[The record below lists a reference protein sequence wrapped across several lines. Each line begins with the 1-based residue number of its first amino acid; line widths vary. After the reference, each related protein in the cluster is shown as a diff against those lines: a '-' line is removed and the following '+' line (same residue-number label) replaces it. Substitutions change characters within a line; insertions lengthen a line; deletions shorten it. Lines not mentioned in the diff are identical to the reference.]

1 MLNIFSTDGSMIM
14 PDIADG
20 PENADSTNCSFL
32 VGSPRDL
39 LISSDIQS
47 LSSSIREAKNSLLHY
62 KLFSHRKL
70 LKIQR
75 LVAENEIVGRHDV
88 VPGLNPKSVILPN
101 DTKSRLISCIGDD
114 QVVDKKRGVVSFP
127 SKPVVA
133 IPLKLKISYL
143 QVLVSKRI
151 ELEGRMIDSIAKDP
165 NDLEKIQAQV
175 LSRTLKVAI
184 HNGHTPLGG
193 DWQAFNLDEDEHD
206 KDLLFTSK
214 QSMDINGYVAHDS
227 MALVFLIE
235 YEIGIPQQ
243 HRAHY
248 NPQALL
254 NSTLRRGHAVTTLI
268 LGAGIFIPSNGKV
281 IFLRNR
287 PVHDKDDIGCE
298 VKLRYDEICST
309 LSFRP
314 NYGAVDRVLSGTKS
328 NERKDDKGDSTEVE
342 ESSGITLAFDL
353 KAFDST
359 KGALEH
365 EDEVVTRSSYEGN
378 DDLDSIR
385 DKESVHDDDRSDD
398 NVPRYRSKGVRESK
412 DSIRSPDKREIKRT
426 NDSKR
431 LDRDLSSSPK
441 RPLVSGG
448 MSKKSERKKI
458 IIDDNE
464 SIADSLV
471 GGDSD
476 ASSLRLDPRYY
487 QTRPVVESERIMPGR
502 RDNEV
507 VNYDGTIAV
516 PKGKHS
522 LLARSMQAKIGDSY
536 HRRDDY
542 DDDAD
547 SDLRHAP
554 PKVSK
559 SLQVSSVPVT
569 QSYVRELSRGVKS
582 RLSRHGF
589 DGVIQEGPMQS
600 NNQLTSIASGNVGAL
615 VDINLEAHDTLSVND
630 ITIQFAGYRAGSYDE
645 SIQGAVS
652 HPRSL
657 YFSFQFYTCLPTR
670 TEAMRLLPSDRG
682 QACVF
687 ARDEAHSRDETPL
700 ALRYIVDC
708 SQSSPTEAYE
718 FAEYLAH
725 STLFIDVWDTDSLL
739 LVGTCGVPL
748 RRIMR
753 QGQSIMK
760 SSIEVDVIN
769 SDVSI
774 QSQGGIATSVIAAGG
789 PMSGA
794 IVGSVQVIISN
805 HGQPGK
811 ADDKSSQPRI
821 SNVINPTEEL
831 NWRTSGISNPK
842 SVNKHRPS
850 NSVRARPLSESAPE
864 LSDAIKNFRV
874 SSSDNA
880 SRPSY
885 RSLSS
890 IRGTEGSHTLT
901 YDEIVVIFKRF
912 QGSIKGTVQYSG
924 ALMNLLDVPS
934 WNIAAKKLLKVYSLV
949 GDESILSK
957 EMLRY
962 ADSNECINLNNLQEF
977 LRDLF
982 DQYNVAYRTE
992 DLAIIAFKV
1001 TKDSLSSS
1009 GLAKISSVIQFIH
1022 SESERQRW
1030 NTVSKRVRVAGQKA
1044 ILVGTDLE
1052 QLVCEKD
1059 RKGSHYI
1066 SVKDFKDFLRD
1077 LSKYSKLSPNDITTS
1092 ADHFSK
1098 STTDSEHAVI
1108 SLKEIMAFFGKEYV
1122 GNINARLSQLMV
1134 YPSKDKDISRTPEQ
1148 ILQVLEQYAS
1158 KVNNSAKGDL
1168 KGAISYNDMEAA
1180 LTPLGIYNDL
1190 THEQVRA
1197 VITKA
1202 DPDKNGRL
1210 TPLQLLSYLGL
1221 TSSVKGSDT
1230 SVEYLLR
1237 LLLERVQRSGASID
1251 ETFRHFDADG
1261 NGQLTKKELVEG
1273 LQKLGFFDGIKDWK
1287 KQIPALVKKFDADGS
1302 GSVSIRE
1309 FFSFLGITD
1318 YSPNII
1324 QRMTKIFALAIDKGL
1339 TFKEIFTELD
1349 DDKDGHLNVTDLL
1362 SGLKKLG
1369 TFGDIT
1375 TEDAKAVVDQFDEDK
1390 DQKIS
1395 MDEFISYFQDRVTR
1409 VIADRKQKR
1418 AEKLAS
1424 RFKDTMKTAKSKGL
1438 TTEDLYQHFDKDSS
1452 GGIIVK
1458 EMESGLK
1465 KLPYFKN
1472 INSEELN
1479 ALIDILDAD
1488 SSGTV
1493 SLQEFKDF
1501 LDESDTPVVNEIS
1514 PRLVSG
1520 GNVAEQR
1527 HNLSP
1532 GLKKLQQL
1540 LIKVEEKGVS
1550 IKQLF
1555 DNMDTDKNGR
1565 VTHKELTAQLRKIPQ
1580 FDSISGEEIRDVLRE
1595 VDTNR
1600 DDSITYKEFVTFI
1613 REGQPP
1619 QNSSTAARTPRDI
1632 FTREVQRIAVHD
1644 GGIHGLLAALD
1655 NDEDGMISIA
1665 ALLRLLRREKATDV
1679 ISESDVDKLLDPICK
1694 KGMIEVQ
1701 DLLNF
1706 VENKAIVAHTSR
1718 DGSDDD
1724 FEGIPMVKYEFSND
1738 PETRA
1743 LEKKMRGIGR
1753 ILAKQGLDV
1762 EGLFKAY
1769 DLRDTGFIR
1778 RSEFLEVVS
1787 KMGLYILEQG
1797 KVLEGGE
1804 NESDIRKLQLSQVS
1818 KLKGGS
1824 SSSYM
1829 TNAARAA
1836 RKLVMNGNNV
1846 NGDEFKEHLETMA
1859 LINMYR
1865 QSQKKLLL
1873 QRVLSHSL
1881 ATIIRIYPRFGKTL
1895 FFEQPITNPF
1905 NHEERFIIDT
1915 SNDPEIRLV
1924 TSMEEWLYL
1933 RQEIKT
1939 CLPDVGLGPDPV
1951 EAEMFDRDGNGNIQ
1965 VVLLPHETL
1974 YLPFTYMTLI
1984 PFISNTND
1992 NIVKKRIDSRKTIMD
2007 SKDAGYDSVQNTK
2020 NDDVHDVEPKRCTE
2034 IRVISGTHGHIVSV
2048 IKVNI
2053 YPRPFVVNRTIRYF
2067 EPENTVMRRRIQLV
2081 HHLKNPTFP
2090 GEFSLAS
2097 KYIHCVEGG
2106 DLGGHD
2112 SHNDAV
2118 INGSSQSRVVLEWG
2132 PSSSTVSGAID
2143 ILLRYKCGP
2152 FPHMGTFHLLLYDDP
2167 YQSKLSEIWHVIIQ
2181 SRQRLDIHSN
2191 VGSPAA
2197 IDLVVRGDRFARRA
2211 RAFTSPS
2218 PDTLSFDPHGVF
2230 QVVPGAY
2237 NRVALNCTPRS
2248 LGSKRVSINLVDVDS
2263 KELLNAWVLTLT
2275 AGAPATV
2282 KTYDVDIV
2290 KGKATHKKIIFKN
2303 PWDVAKKFVLV
2314 SSDDSLMRPRMPTLD
2329 VTPHGNAYLR
2339 LLFTGVVSAGS
2350 TEVYLFLNDEYG
2362 QNEESF
2368 LFRLRRISEY

>member
-1 MLNIFSTDGSMIM
+1 MLNIFAADSSTII

-62 KLFSHRKL
+62 RLFSHRKL

-75 LVAENEIVGRHDV
+75 LISENEIVGRYDV
-88 VPGLNPKSVILPN
+88 IPGLSPKSVIPPN
-101 DTKSRLISCIGDD
+101 DTKSRSISCIGDD
-114 QVVDKKRGVVSFP
+114 QIADKKRGVISVP

-143 QVLVSKRI
+143 QILVSKRL
-151 ELEGRMIDSIAKDP
+151 ELEARMIDSIAKDP
-165 NDLEKIQAQV
+165 NDTEKIQAQV

-193 DWQAFNLDEDEHD
+193 DWQPFNLDEDEQD

-214 QSMDINGYVAHDS
+214 QSMDINGYVAHEN

-235 YEIGIPQQ
+235 YEIGVPQQ

-254 NSTLRRGHAVTTLI
+254 NSTLRRGHAVTTLV

-298 VKLRYDEICST
+298 VKLRYDDICST

-314 NYGAVDRVLSGTKS
+314 NYGAVDRVLSGS
-328 NERKDDKGDSTEVE
+328 RNSDRKDDKGDSTDGD

-353 KAFDST
+353 KAFDSV

-365 EDEVVTRSSYEGN
+365 EDEVTTRTNDEAN
-378 DDLDSIR
+378 DDADSIK
-385 DKESVHDDDRSDD
+385 DKDSVQADDRSDD
-398 NVPRYRSKGVRESK
+398 DVPRYRNKGVRESK
-412 DSIRSPDKREIKRT
+412 ESIRSTDRRELKKVE
-426 NDSKR
+426 SKR
-431 LDRDLSSSPK
+431 DRDLSGSPK
-441 RPLVSGG
+441 RPVVSGAL
-448 MSKKSERKKI
+448 KKAERKKI
-458 IIDDNE
+458 IADDNE

-487 QTRPVVESERIMPGR
+487 QTRTVVETDRMITGR

-507 VNYDGTIAV
+507 ANYDGTIAV

-522 LLARSMQAKIGDSY
+522 LLARSMQAKIGDNYS
-536 HRRDDY
+536 RRDGY
-542 DDDAD
+542 DDEVD
-547 SDLRHAP
+547 SDIRYAP

-559 SLQVSSVPVT
+559 SLQISSVPVT
-569 QSYVRELSRGVKS
+569 QSHVRELSRGVKS

-589 DGVIQEGPMQS
+589 DGVIQEGPMHS
-600 NNQLTSIASGNVGAL
+600 NNQITSVASRNLGAL
-615 VDINLEAHDTLSVND
+615 IDINVEANDSLTVND
-630 ITIQFAGYRAGSYDE
+630 ITIQFAGYRAGLYDE
-645 SIQGAVS
+645 SLQGAVS

-657 YFSFQFYTCLPTR
+657 YFSFQFFTCLPTR
-670 TEAMRLLPSDRG
+670 TEPMRLLPSERG

-708 SQSSPTEAYE
+708 SQSSPTEAHE

-753 QGQSIMK
+753 QGQSLMK

-789 PMSGA
+789 PVSGA
-794 IVGSVQVIISN
+794 IVGSVQLIISN

-811 ADDKSSQPRI
+811 ADEKTSQARI
-821 SNVINPTEEL
+821 SNVINPTVDL
-831 NWRTSGISNPK
+831 NWRTSGIANPK
-842 SVNKHRPS
+842 SISKHRPS

-874 SSSDNA
+874 SSSDNP

-890 IRGTEGSHTLT
+890 IRGTEGAHTLT

-912 QGSIKGTVQYSG
+912 QGAVKGTVQYNG

-934 WNIAAKKLLKVYSLV
+934 WNIAAKKLLKVYNLI
-949 GDESILSK
+949 GDDSVLSK

-982 DQYNVAYRTE
+982 DQYNVSYRAE
-992 DLAIIAFKV
+992 DLAVIAFKV
-1001 TKDSLSSS
+1001 TKDSLSGN
-1009 GLAKISSVIQFIH
+1009 GLAKISSIIQFIH

-1077 LSKYSKLSPNDITTS
+1077 LSKYSKLTPNDITTS
-1092 ADHFSK
+1092 ASHFAK
-1098 STTDSEHAVI
+1098 STTDSENAVI

-1122 GNINARLSQLMV
+1122 GNLNARLSQLMV
-1134 YPSKDKDISRTPEQ
+1134 YPSKEKDISRTPEQ

-1158 KVNNSAKGDL
+1158 KVNSSAKGDL
-1168 KGAISYNDMEAA
+1168 KGAIAYNDMEAA
-1180 LTPLGIYNDL
+1180 LTPLGIYNEL
-1190 THEQVRA
+1190 THEQVRT

-1221 TSSVKGSDT
+1221 TSSVKGNDM

-1261 NGQLTKKELVEG
+1261 NGQLTRKELEEG
-1273 LQKLGFFDGIKDWK
+1273 LLKLGVFEGIKDWK
-1287 KQIPALVKKFDADGS
+1287 KQLPALVKKFDADGS
-1302 GSVSIRE
+1302 GAVSIRE
-1309 FFSFLGITD
+1309 FFLFLGITD

-1349 DDKDGHLNVTDLL
+1349 DDKDGQLNITDLL

-1375 TEDAKAVVDQFDEDK
+1375 TDDAKAVVDQFDHDK
-1390 DQKIS
+1390 NQKIS
-1395 MDEFISYFQDRVTR
+1395 MDEFIDYFQDRVSR
-1409 VIADRKQKR
+1409 VTADRKQKR

-1424 RFKDTMKTAKSKGL
+1424 RFKDTMKTARGKGL

-1472 INSEELN
+1472 VSTEELQ
-1479 ALIDILDAD
+1479 ALIEILDAD
-1488 SSGTV
+1488 GSGTV

-1501 LDESDTPVVNEIS
+1501 LDESDAPVQLS
-1514 PRLVSG
+1514 PRITSG
-1520 GNVAEQR
+1520 GAAAGPK
-1527 HNLSP
+1527 HIPSP

-1540 LIKVEEKGVS
+1540 LVKVEEKGAT

-1555 DNMDTDKNGR
+1555 DNMDADKNGR

-1580 FDSISGEEIRDVLRE
+1580 FDSISGEEIREVLRE
-1595 VDTNR
+1595 VDTNG
-1600 DDSITYKEFVTFI
+1600 DDSITYKEFVSFI
-1613 REGQPP
+1613 RDGQAPP
-1619 QNSSTAARTPRDI
+1619 SSNGAAAARTPKDI
-1632 FTREVQRIAVHD
+1632 FIREVHRIAVHD
-1644 GGIHGLLAALD
+1644 GGVHGLLAALD
-1655 NDEDGMISIA
+1655 NDEDGLISLA
-1665 ALLRLLRREKATDV
+1665 ALMRLLRREKATDA
-1679 ISESDVDKLLDPICK
+1679 ITENDIDKLLDPICK

-1701 DLLNF
+1701 DFLNF
-1706 VENKAIVAHTSR
+1706 VENKVIIAPATQ

-1762 EGLFKAY
+1762 EGLFKGY
-1769 DLRDTGFIR
+1769 DLRDTGFVR

-1804 NESDIRKLQLSQVS
+1804 NESDIRKLQLSQVA
-1818 KLKGGS
+1818 KLRGGNNS
-1824 SSSYM
+1824 PYM

-1836 RKLVMNGNNV
+1836 RKFVMNGNDV

-1933 RQEIKT
+1933 RQEVRT

-1951 EAEMFDRDGNGNIQ
+1951 EAEMFDRDGSGNIQ

-1984 PFISNTND
+1984 PYVSNSND
-1992 NIVKKRIDSRKTIMD
+1992 NLVKKKADNRKSIMD

-2020 NDDVHDVEPKRCTE
+2020 HDDADEAEPKRCTE
-2034 IRVISGTHGHIVSV
+2034 IRVISGSHGHIVAV
-2048 IKVNI
+2048 VKVNI

-2090 GEFSLAS
+2090 GEFSSAS

-2112 SHNDAV
+2112 SSSDGV
-2118 INGSSQSRVVLEWG
+2118 INGNSQSRVVLEWG
-2132 PSSSTVSGAID
+2132 PSNSSVSGAID

-2197 IDLVVRGDRFARRA
+2197 VDLVVRGDRYARRA

-2263 KELLNAWVLTLT
+2263 KELLNAWILTLT
-2275 AGAPATV
+2275 AGAPATM
-2282 KTYDVDIV
+2282 KTYDVDVV

-2314 SSDDSLMRPRMPTLD
+2314 SSDDSLMRPRTPTLD
-2329 VTPHGNAYLR
+2329 VAPHGNAYLR
-2339 LLFTGVVSAGS
+2339 LLFTGVISAGT

-2368 LFRLRRISEY
+2368 LFRLRRVSEY